1 MFKKKFQKILKWK
14 ANNSGTQSSDHQS
27 QLYVADLC
35 HRPSAAGEAP
45 WWTWEALC
53 WITLKILHWRTL
65 IHSCG
70 TQRHHGVARPFFTL
84 TAKDCK
90 ASATK
95 TSCADLSETF
105 MITFFNLVAE
115 SPLFC
120 SPSSGREG
128 ALRTYCTYSQSERGH
143 QQRLQTAP
151 SPFFL
156 KQHWSRGTSFSESV
170 EIQMVSKVKDVLIGV
185 DREKRLDV
193 LLSQSQKKFPQ
204 SNTFA
209 WDSS

>member
-1 MFKKKFQKILKWK
+1 MNLRGLMLNHIKNPALKDFSSFLWHSK
-14 ANNSGTQSSDHQS
+14 ASR
-27 QLYVADLC
+27 C
-35 HRPSAAGEAP
+35 
-45 WWTWEALC
+45 
-53 WITLKILHWRTL
+53 
-65 IHSCG
+65 
-70 TQRHHGVARPFFTL
+70 
-84 TAKDCK
+84 CK
-90 ASATK
+90 AIFYFDSQRLQGLCNK
-95 TSCADLSETF
+95 NF
-105 MITFFNLVAE
+105 MCRSLRNLVAE

-128 ALRTYCTYSQSERGH
+128 ALRTYCTYSQRERG

-156 KQHWSRGTSFSESV
+156 KQHWSRGTPFSESV
-170 EIQMVSKVKDVLIGV
+170 EIQMVSKVKDVLVGV